1 MYRVALDVLP
11 VQASSVACERVFS
24 SSKETITMRRNSL
37 SVELMEIL
45 QFLKYTYRQDRL
57 NLMEGI
63 MSSEKDLLN
72 AEMPSVSTDD
82 VRDLLVKGQI
92 NELIELLN
100 SNEGSEVEY

>member
-1 MYRVALDVLP
+1 MYRVALDILP

-24 SSKETITMRRNSL
+24 SSKETITMRRNCL

-57 NLMEGI
+57 NLMEGVI
-63 MSSEKDLLN
+63 SSEKDLLN
-72 AEMPSVSTDD
+72 AEIPSVSIED

-92 NELIELLN
+92 NELIELLDC
-100 SNEGSEVEY
+100 

>member
-1 MYRVALDVLP
+1 MYRVALDILP
-11 VQASSVACERVFS
+11 VQASSVACERAFS
-24 SSKETITMRRNSL
+24 SSKETITMRRNRL

-45 QFLKYTYRQDRL
+45 QFLKYAYRQDRL

-63 MSSEKDLLN
+63 ISSEKDLLS
-72 AEMPSVSTDD
+72 AELPSVSVDD

-100 SNEGSEVEY
+100 C

>member
-1 MYRVALDVLP
+1 MMYRVALDILP

-24 SSKETITMRRNSL
+24 SSKETITMRRSCL

-57 NLMEGI
+57 NLMEGVI
-63 MSSEKDLLN
+63 SSEQDLLS
-72 AEMPSVSTDD
+72 AEIPMASIED

-92 NELIELLN
+92 SELIELLN
-100 SNEGSEVEY
+100 GNEASDVE

>member
-1 MYRVALDVLP
+1 MMYLVALDILP

-24 SSKETITMRRNSL
+24 SSKEAITMCRNYL
-37 SVELMEIL
+37 SVELMEVL

-63 MSSEKDLLN
+63 VSSEQDLLS
-72 AEMPSVSTDD
+72 AEIPSMSIED

-92 NELIELLN
+92 NDLIELLN
-100 SNEGSEVEY
+100 SNESSEVE